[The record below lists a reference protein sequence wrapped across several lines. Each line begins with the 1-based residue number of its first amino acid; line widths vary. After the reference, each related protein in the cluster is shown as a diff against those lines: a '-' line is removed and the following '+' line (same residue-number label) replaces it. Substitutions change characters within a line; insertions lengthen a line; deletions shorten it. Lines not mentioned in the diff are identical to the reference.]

1 MRTSG
6 KKPNILKCAILMIV
20 FSLAIYIL
28 VHTQSP
34 ANLSTD
40 IIAAS
45 GFSFVGAIQATYNN
59 VRRLE
64 EVQLNLGVNAIVDLD
79 LPSQSALNTYSEDK
93 KAQYILNDEST
104 LRLLN
109 KKCGFN

>member
-1 MRTSG
+1 
-6 KKPNILKCAILMIV
+6 MIV

-40 IIAAS
+40 IIASS
-45 GFSFVGAIQATYNN
+45 GFSFVCAIEATYNN

-79 LPSQSALNTYSEDK
+79 LPIQSALNTYSEDK
-93 KAQYILNDEST
+93 KAQYI
-104 LRLLN
+104 R
-109 KKCGFN
+109 FFVI